1 MLRRLKLMN
10 TSMAKENKADK
21 AQVRAAQVSL
31 TSTMHGRYNS
41 SQLSLV
47 LVVPWCALATIV
59 TAICTHW
66 HPTLCL
72 ALCLSTHLICRA
84 CAPPPLLLTPPILGT
99 NHVRSRH
106 DSLPSPPPYPPHPLP
121 QLKFKQHA
129 HAGRNYSKDI
139 KKTRGRYEEVSRGIV
154 DNLEMWDEELDDR
167 RAFHSEKKAFA
178 EYYMSD
184 MTQMETMVKEVE
196 ETKVGKKKLTGEE
209 GLEAYPGAVE
219 RAAEIMKRKVVAR
232 RERRQEIKD
241 AKDERAHKNA
251 FLKLGLA
258 TVDVVGPHRV
268 DPGAPPA
275 SELKLHEELVG
286 KITAKIALNT
296 ELQEAKAMRE
306 AERAELSGRFEAFKA
321 ARKDLD
327 LNPGLDDRVTNRDLH
342 ALEQTLL
349 GVEKS
354 AEKWCA
360 AYKEMRQ
367 MVEPCR
373 LGLQHL
379 SSKVLGIETQL
390 RGDDEVSWV
399 MEQVER
405 RLRKIMQNWKGR
417 RAARS
422 NINAQQLRQQEE
434 QRQQAELYERRG
446 SVSGGGPLA
455 AVHEDEENE
464 NEDGAM
470 QAKLRRV
477 FVKAEAAG
485 ISISDAF
492 EHFDKDGD
500 GTVNHAEFA
509 RALQELHF
517 DLTDDERD
525 VLVQRFDSDGSG
537 IVSYTEFV
545 EFVGGNRGVEA
556 GAVGA
561 ERSAETGDG
570 GKEGPGEGEGE
581 TKGAGGEEETDA
593 DKVGAEVVVADEDDE
608 DTKGSAFATAGFLR
622 SGSRLAESRMQTFS
636 EQNTDNLRRA
646 LHRGSCRRRPSVRGA
661 DALRTL
667 SSGKVVNMR
676 GEAVDFELSAT
687 LGMNKLVAPP
697 KVERLPARLGGG
709 VRKLPAD
716 DYTSRHAHRLSVAVN
731 DVRVAGGPQY
741 ADMPGA
747 AAGRLREVLDIKNFI
762 SPFNLR
768 VKRRELTPRT
778 MFLEHHQKNGGAPPG
793 GIGTRG
799 MTPVVKPAGGDGSAT
814 GKAGSS
820 SKGTGGATAASGGT
834 TGLLQMMILMDKDMG
849 MGTGHHEHHGH
860 HGDGSSDEGSSSEEE
875 EQGGGVGGGRG
886 RGMSAVGLRGG
897 SRGSGTRGGG
907 TRGGGTRGG
916 GTAGGRGGGDGE
928 EVEVYREADA
938 EVRQSAKDRRKLKSQ
953 ALARVDK
960 VRKGEMRKLR
970 SIRRRE
976 QGEDAG
982 GSGRPHSGGSQ

>member
-1 MLRRLKLMN
+1 
-10 TSMAKENKADK
+10 
-21 AQVRAAQVSL
+21 
-31 TSTMHGRYNS
+31 
-41 SQLSLV
+41 
-47 LVVPWCALATIV
+47 
-59 TAICTHW
+59 
-66 HPTLCL
+66 
-72 ALCLSTHLICRA
+72 
-84 CAPPPLLLTPPILGT
+84 LLLTPHQYSVPIT
-99 NHVRSRH
+99 FAHVTILHLS
-106 DSLPSPPPYPPHPLP
+106 SPPPYPPHPLS
-121 QLKFKQHA
+121 QLKFKHHA
-129 HAGRNYSKDI
+129 HAGRSYRKEI

-154 DNLEMWDEELDDR
+154 DNLEMWDKELDDR
-167 RAFHSEKKAFA
+167 RAFRSEKKAFD

-196 ETKVGKKKLTGEE
+196 ETKVGKKRLTGED
-209 GLEAYPGAVE
+209 GLDAYPGAVE

-241 AKDERAHKNA
+241 AKDERAHKKA

-258 TVDVVGPHRV
+258 TVDVVGPHSV

-306 AERAELSGRFEAFKA
+306 AERAELSGRFEAVKA

-342 ALEQTLL
+342 TLEQALL

-360 AYKEMRQ
+360 VYKEMRQ
-367 MVEPCR
+367 MIEPCR

-405 RLRKIMQNWKGR
+405 RLRKIMLNWKGR
-417 RAARS
+417 WAARS

-434 QRQQAELYERRG
+434 QQQQAEMYERRG
-446 SVSGGGPLA
+446 SISDGKLLT

-464 NEDGAM
+464 NEDGA
-470 QAKLRRV
+470 A
-477 FVKAEAAG
+477 
-485 ISISDAF
+485 
-492 EHFDKDGD
+492 
-500 GTVNHAEFA
+500 
-509 RALQELHF
+509 
-517 DLTDDERD
+517 
-525 VLVQRFDSDGSG
+525 
-537 IVSYTEFV
+537 
-545 EFVGGNRGVEA
+545 EA

-561 ERSAETGDG
+561 ERSAETDDG

-581 TKGAGGEEETDA
+581 KKGAGGKEETALKTGA
-593 DKVGAEVVVADEDDE
+593 DKAGVEVVVADEDDE
-608 DTKGSAFATAGFLR
+608 DTDGSAFATAGFLR
-622 SGSRLAESRMQTFS
+622 SGSRLAESTQTFS
-636 EQNTDNLRRA
+636 AQNTDNLRRA

-661 DALRTL
+661 DPLRTL

-741 ADMPGA
+741 ADTPGA

-768 VKRRELTPRT
+768 VKRRELTPRS

-799 MTPVVKPAGGDGSAT
+799 MTPAVHPAEGDGSAT
-814 GKAGSS
+814 GTAGSS

-860 HGDGSSDEGSSSEEE
+860 RGDGTSDEGSSSEEE
-875 EQGGGVGGGRG
+875 EQGGGGG
-886 RGMSAVGLRGG
+886 
-897 SRGSGTRGGG
+897 
-907 TRGGGTRGG
+907 
-916 GTAGGRGGGDGE
+916 GGRGGGVG
-928 EVEVYREADA
+928 
-938 EVRQSAKDRRKLKSQ
+938 
-953 ALARVDK
+953 
-960 VRKGEMRKLR
+960 
-970 SIRRRE
+970 
-976 QGEDAG
+976 AG
-982 GSGRPHSGGSQ
+982 GV